1 VTRTT
6 LAACRWNLSAASSS
20 GGAVSAAVR
29 RISITV
35 AIAAAVVSLSASQ
48 GMAQDPVIAA
58 AGDIA
63 CDPLDPGYNGG
74 LGTPDRC
81 QQKATSDLLVTGE
94 LSAVLMLG
102 DMQYDSASAANIN
115 AVYHPTWGRVKSITR
130 PVIGNHEGGGAGYY
144 NYFNGVGVN
153 DGPAG
158 PRGRGYYSFDL
169 GSWHLV
175 ALNSNCSQV
184 SCGTGSIQER
194 WLRAD
199 LAAHPATCTLAY
211 WHDPR
216 YSSGHDGSHVT
227 LQPFWKAL
235 SDAGAEI
242 VLSGNSHNY
251 ERFAPLDV
259 NGQRTA
265 SGGIRQFVVGTGGAF
280 FTGLGSSRLGGSEVA
295 QNNTFG
301 VLKLTLHPTS
311 YDWQFVPIAGGTF
324 TDSGSGACSVPP
336 PPPPPPPGPPAAPA
350 DTTAPVITNLRV
362 TRKRF
367 KRRTKFRWGL
377 SEAAGVRFVI
387 ERRTTKPRKGGVR
400 YKPVGTFAQA
410 GIQGHNAR
418 RFRGRVGNRRLRAG
432 VFRATVRARD
442 GAGNR
447 SRRAQ
452 VKFRIVR

>member
-1 VTRTT
+1 MTRTS
-6 LAACRWNLSAASSS
+6 LAAGTSADNRQAQVM
-20 GGAVSAAVR
+20 GAGVR
-29 RISITV
+29 RISAAV
-35 AIAAAVVSLSASQ
+35 AIAAAVFQLSASEAV
-48 GMAQDPVIAA
+48 AQDPVIAA

-63 CDPLDPGYNGG
+63 CDPADPGYNGG
-74 LGTPDRC
+74 NGTPDRC

-130 PVIGNHEGGGAGYY
+130 PVIGNHEGAGGGYY

-227 LQPFWKAL
+227 LQPFWEAL

-251 ERFAPLDV
+251 ERLAPLDV

-280 FTGLGSSRLGGSEVA
+280 FTGLGSSRLGASEVA

-324 TDSGSGACSVPP
+324 TDSGSGICSAPP
-336 PPPPPPPGPPAAPA
+336 PPPPPPPAAPA

-367 KRRTKFRWGL
+367 ERRTKFRWTL

-387 ERRTTKPRKGGVR
+387 ARRTKAGKGRAR
-400 YKPVGTFAQA
+400 YKRVGTFAQA
-410 GIQGHNAR
+410 GIQGHNGR
-418 RFRGRVGNRRLRAG
+418 RFRGRVGKRRLKPG
-432 VFRATVRARD
+432 VFRARVRARD

-447 SRRAQ
+447 SGTAQ

>member
-1 VTRTT
+1 MTRTP
-6 LAACRWNLSAASSS
+6 LAA
-20 GGAVSAAVR
+20 GIAVL
-29 RISITV
+29 TV
-35 AIAAAVVSLSASQ
+35 AIAAALVSLPVSQ
-48 GMAQDPVIAA
+48 AMAQDPVIAA

-63 CDPLDPGYNGG
+63 CDPVDPGYNGG
-74 LGTPDRC
+74 NGTPDRC

-102 DMQYDSASAANIN
+102 DMQYDSPTADRIA

-130 PVIGNHEGGGAGYY
+130 PVLGNHEGGGTEYF

-158 PRGRGYYSFDL
+158 VRGRGYYSFDL
-169 GSWHLV
+169 GGWHLI
-175 ALNSNCSQV
+175 ALNSNCTRV
-184 SCGTGSIQER
+184 ACGAGSIQEQ

-199 LAAHPATCTLAY
+199 LAAHPAVCTLAY
-211 WHDPR
+211 FHTPR

-227 LQPFWKAL
+227 LHPFWRAL
-235 SDAGAEI
+235 SEAGAEI
-242 VLSGNSHNY
+242 VLSGHSHNY
-251 ERFAPLDV
+251 ERFAPLDAE
-259 NGQRTA
+259 GTRA
-265 SGGIRQFVVGTGGAF
+265 AAGGMRQFVVGTGGAF
-280 FTGLGSSRLGGSEVA
+280 MTGGLSNPLGSSEVS

-301 VLKLTLHPTS
+301 VLKLTLRPTS

-324 TDSGSGACSVPP
+324 TDSGSGACSAPP
-336 PPPPPPPGPPAAPA
+336 PPPPPPPPAAAPA

-387 ERRTTKPRKGGVR
+387 ARKTKAGKGRVT
-400 YKPVGTFAQA
+400 YKRVGTFAQA
-410 GIQGHNAR
+410 GIQGHNGR
-418 RFRGRVGNRRLRAG
+418 RFRGRLGRRRLRAG

-447 SRRAQ
+447 SRKAQ